1 MKSIPIV
8 LAGLAALAAAET
20 TSDKRAT
27 GPLTK
32 EELCVGPNRD
42 IRLWLRDLEG
52 CSNEIRAKEGF
63 TMEKVLDCVNARV
76 SSRCRSAASA
86 AAAPTT
92 TPKDEPAPPQNGIA
106 DVEGKPTKEE
116 LCGRLP
122 SVYSSAAPP
131 ATTPTT
137 PKDKP
142 TPPQNGIADVEGK
155 PPTKEELCVS
165 FNGDYDTC
173 QREFEYCLNEI
184 PDRKEGRLPSVHSS
198 AAPPATTPTTPK
210 DKPTPPQ
217 NGIAD
222 VKGKPPTKEELCV
235 SFNGDYDTCQ
245 REFEYCLNEITDRKE
260 GFPWDKISKCL
271 QGRLP
276 SVHSS
281 AAPPATTPTTPKD
294 KPTPPQNGI
303 ADVEGKPL
311 TKEELCVGFNGDYDT
326 CQREFIHCFNEI
338 PARKEG
344 FPWDKVSKCLQG
356 RLPSAA

>member
-32 EELCVGPNRD
+32 EELCVGPDRD
-42 IRLWLRDLEG
+42 VGLWLRDFEA
-52 CSNEIRAKEGF
+52 CNNESHAKEGS
-63 TMEKVLDCVNARV
+63 TMEEVLGCVDARV

-86 AAAPTT
+86 AATPTT

-106 DVEGKPTKEE
+106 DVEGKP
-116 LCGRLP
+116 
-122 SVYSSAAPP
+122 
-131 ATTPTT
+131 
-137 PKDKP
+137 
-142 TPPQNGIADVEGK
+142 
-155 PPTKEELCVS
+155 PTKEELCVG

-184 PDRKEGRLPSVHSS
+184 PDRKEG
-198 AAPPATTPTTPK
+198 
-210 DKPTPPQ
+210 
-217 NGIAD
+217 
-222 VKGKPPTKEELCV
+222 
-235 SFNGDYDTCQ
+235 
-245 REFEYCLNEITDRKE
+245 
-260 GFPWDKISKCL
+260 FPWDKIFKCL

-303 ADVEGKPL
+303 ADVEGKLP
-311 TKEELCVGFNGDYDT
+311 TKEELCVGFNGDYGT
-326 CQREFIHCFNEI
+326 CQREFEYCLNEI
-338 PARKEG
+338 PDRKEG
-344 FPWDKVSKCLQG
+344 IPWDKIFKCLQGRLPSVHSSAAPPATTPTTPKDEPTPPQNGIADVEGKPPTKEELCVSFNGDYDTCEREFIHCYNEIHAKEVFTWDKVSKCLQG

>member
-52 CSNEIRAKEGF
+52 CNNEIRAKEGF

-116 LCGRLP
+116 LCVGF
-122 SVYSSAAPP
+122 S
-131 ATTPTT
+131 
-137 PKDKP
+137 
-142 TPPQNGIADVEGK
+142 
-155 PPTKEELCVS
+155 
-165 FNGDYDTC
+165 GDYDTC
-173 QREFEYCLNEI
+173 QREFKYCLNEI
-184 PDRKEGRLPSVHSS
+184 PDRKEG
-198 AAPPATTPTTPK
+198 
-210 DKPTPPQ
+210 
-217 NGIAD
+217 
-222 VKGKPPTKEELCV
+222 
-235 SFNGDYDTCQ
+235 
-245 REFEYCLNEITDRKE
+245 
-260 GFPWDKISKCL
+260 FPWDKIFKCL

-303 ADVEGKPL
+303 ADVEGKPP

-326 CQREFIHCFNEI
+326 CRLAINSTSTSTPSILWKLKSRASIQSIQLAI
-338 PARKEG
+338 
-344 FPWDKVSKCLQG
+344 KVNGLNSIAITSTLTT
-356 RLPSAA
+356 S